1 MTRRTTSTWTLALAV
16 AAAVPAAAHSGPPY
30 AVVTH
35 QIAGPYRLSLWT
47 DPDATDDR
55 TPGGQFWV
63 VIEPG
68 RDGAV
73 PPATRARVAIRPL
86 DGRADA
92 PFVEATAVP
101 VDGDVTRQYAG
112 LVMDHEGPFAVRVIV
127 DGPWGGGAVGARVQ
141 ATYDLR
147 PPLPLLGIYMLPFLA
162 VGFLWTA
169 RLLRRRR
176 ARRDGPS
183 GPPAI

>member
-1 MTRRTTSTWTLALAV
+1 MTRRTARAWGLALAV
-16 AAAVPAAAHSGPPY
+16 TSAVPAAVAAHSGPPY
-30 AVVTH
+30 AVVTE
-35 QIAGPYRLSLWT
+35 QVAGPYRLSLWT

-86 DGRADA
+86 DREA
-92 PFVEATAVP
+92 PFVEAAAEP
-101 VDGDVTRQYAG
+101 VNGDVTRQYVG

-127 DGPWGGGAVGARVQ
+127 DGPWGGGAVGTRVQ

-147 PPLPLLGIYMLPFLA
+147 PPLKLLGVYMLPFLA
-162 VGFLWTA
+162 VGFLWTY

-176 ARRDGPS
+176 ARRGGPP